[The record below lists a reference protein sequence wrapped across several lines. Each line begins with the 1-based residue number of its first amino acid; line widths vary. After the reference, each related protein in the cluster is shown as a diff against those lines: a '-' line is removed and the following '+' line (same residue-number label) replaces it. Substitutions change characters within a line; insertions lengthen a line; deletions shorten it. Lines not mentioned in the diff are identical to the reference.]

1 MPNNTY
7 KSARV
12 VGDGYSLYYAI
23 WCNNDHELYD
33 MTQDPYQVNNLYAT
47 ANATTPHLLGRE
59 LSQVINRLDALVLV
73 LKSCKGN
80 TCIQPWDV
88 LHPDGTVRTLRDAL
102 KPKYDDFYRAQ
113 PKVSYSA
120 CEAGYIVGSEGPQ
133 TGLTYRDGLSW
144 EAWT

>member
-7 KSARV
+7 KSARI
-12 VGDGYSLYYAI
+12 VGNGYSLYYSV

-33 MTQDPYQVNNLYAT
+33 MTKDPYQVNNLYTSSNKA
-47 ANATTPHLLGRE
+47 TPHLLRRE
-59 LSQVINRLDALVLV
+59 ISQVIARLDALLLG
-73 LKSCKGN
+73 LKSCRGN

-88 LHPDGTVRTLRDAL
+88 LHPGGSVKTLKDAL
-102 KPKYDDFYRAQ
+102 KIKYDGFYQAQ

-120 CEAGYIVGSEGPQ
+120 CEGGYIVNSEGPQ
-133 TGLTYRDGLSW
+133 TGLMYRDGLSW